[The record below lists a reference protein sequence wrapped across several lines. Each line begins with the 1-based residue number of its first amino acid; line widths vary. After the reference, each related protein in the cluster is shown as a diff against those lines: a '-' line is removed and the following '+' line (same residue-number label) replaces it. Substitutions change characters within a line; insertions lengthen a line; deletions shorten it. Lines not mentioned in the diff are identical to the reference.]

1 MRNSL
6 LILLFS
12 SILSLSSSLFA
23 QNETIRIKS
32 KAPIIDRETNL
43 VLDGVKITV
52 LKDGKKE
59 NVLDLGASG
68 KFDFSLAL
76 GHSYDIKF
84 SRKEY
89 VSKIMRID
97 TRNIPSEDR
106 AGGFQI
112 EFEGSLFKY
121 VKGFDKSILKEPI
134 GRASFDQITNYI
146 SFDFEYTDTM
156 LKRIDEEFK
165 RLKAIEEKKK
175 KRKK

>member
-6 LILLFS
+6 LTLLFS

-23 QNETIRIKS
+23 QDETIRIKS
-32 KAPIIDRETNL
+32 NAPIIDRETNL

-59 NVLDLGASG
+59 NVIDLGTSG
-68 KFDFSLAL
+68 KFDFTLPL
-76 GHSYDIKF
+76 GYSYDIKF

-106 AGGFQI
+106 AGGFQMDI
-112 EFEGSLFKY
+112 EPSLFKY
-121 VKGFDKSILKEPI
+121 VKGFNKRILKEPI
-134 GRASFDQITNYI
+134 AKACFDPMTNYI
-146 SFDFEYTDTM
+146 SFDFEYTDSIQ
-156 LKRIDEEFK
+156 KKIQEEFK
-165 RLKAIEEKKK
+165 RLKAIEEKKN